1 MENIYNTPAET
12 IDGNIR
18 AGVTKAN
25 LNIWKMIFMGIM
37 AGVFIALGGEAS
49 NVAVHNIQNVGI
61 ARLVAGLIFPV
72 GLMMIVL
79 IGGEL
84 FTGNCLLIMD
94 IMDKKVTVLQVVR
107 NLVVVYFSNM
117 LGALLATALT
127 FASGQFD
134 YSSGLLGAYT
144 IKVAVGKC
152 NLDFFPAVCSGIL
165 CNILVCIAI
174 LMAGTAKDI
183 IGKLVAILFP
193 IMAFVTSGFEHC
205 VANMFYIPAGMFAAI
220 NSSYVQAAEE
230 AYGLTAEQIHA
241 SLSLQGYLSN
251 LIPVTLGNIIGG
263 MVCVGIVFYE
273 INKSKFCNPPK
284 KDESK

>member
-12 IDGNIR
+12 IDGNIK

-25 LNIWKMIFMGIM
+25 LNIWKMIFMGVM
-37 AGVFIALGGEAS
+37 AGGFIAFGGEAS
-49 NVAVHNIQNVGI
+49 NVAAHAITNVGL
-61 ARLVAGLIFPV
+61 ARVVAGLIFPV

-79 IGGEL
+79 VGGEL

-94 IMDKKVTVLQVVR
+94 IMDKKVTVAQVIR

-117 LGALLATALT
+117 LGAFIVTALT
-127 FASGQFD
+127 FWSRQFN

-152 NLDFFPAVCSGIL
+152 SLDFFPAFCSGIL

-183 IGKLVAILFP
+183 IGKLFAILFP
-193 IMAFVTSGFEHC
+193 ILAFVTSGFEHC
-205 VANMFYIPAGMFAAI
+205 VANMFYIPAGILAAT
-220 NSSYVQAAEE
+220 NPDYVRMAEE
-230 AYGLTAEQIHA
+230 TYGLTADQIHSA
-241 SLSLQGYLSN
+241 LSFSGYLSN
-251 LIPVTLGNIIGG
+251 LGPVTLGNIIGG

-284 KDESK
+284 EENK

>member
-12 IDGNIR
+12 IDGNIK

-25 LNIWKMIFMGIM
+25 LNIWKMIFMGVM
-37 AGVFIALGGEAS
+37 AGGFIAFGGEAS
-49 NVAVHNIQNVGI
+49 NVAAHAITNVGL
-61 ARLVAGLIFPV
+61 ARVVAGLIFPV

-79 IGGEL
+79 VGGEL

-94 IMDKKVTVLQVVR
+94 IMDKKVTVAQVIR

-117 LGALLATALT
+117 LGAFIVTALT
-127 FASGQFD
+127 FWSRQFN

-152 NLDFFPAVCSGIL
+152 SLDFFPAFCSGIL

-183 IGKLVAILFP
+183 IGKLFAILFP
-193 IMAFVTSGFEHC
+193 ILAFVISGFEHC
-205 VANMFYIPAGMFAAI
+205 VANMFYIPAGILAAT
-220 NSSYVQAAEE
+220 NPDYVRMAEE
-230 AYGLTAEQIHA
+230 AYGLTADQIHSA
-241 SLSLQGYLSN
+241 LSFSGYLSN
-251 LIPVTLGNIIGG
+251 LGPVTLGNIIGG

-284 KDESK
+284 EENK

>member
-12 IDGNIR
+12 IDGNIK

-25 LNIWKMIFMGIM
+25 LNIWKMIFMGVM
-37 AGVFIALGGEAS
+37 AGGFIAFGGEAS
-49 NVAVHNIQNVGI
+49 NVAAHAITNVGL
-61 ARLVAGLIFPV
+61 ARVVAGLIFPV

-79 IGGEL
+79 VGGEL

-94 IMDKKVTVLQVVR
+94 IMDKKVTVAQVIR

-117 LGALLATALT
+117 LGAFIVTALT
-127 FASGQFD
+127 FWSRQFN

-144 IKVAVGKC
+144 IKIAVGKC
-152 NLDFFPAVCSGIL
+152 SLDFFPAFCSGIL

-183 IGKLVAILFP
+183 IGKLFAILFP
-193 IMAFVTSGFEHC
+193 ILAFVTSGFEHC
-205 VANMFYIPAGMFAAI
+205 VANMFYIPAGILAAT
-220 NSSYVQAAEE
+220 NPDYVRMAEE
-230 AYGLTAEQIHA
+230 AYGLTADQIHSA
-241 SLSLQGYLSN
+241 LSFSGYLSN
-251 LIPVTLGNIIGG
+251 LGPVTLGNIIGG

-273 INKSKFCNPPK
+273 INKSKFCNPPREENK
-284 KDESK
+284 

>member
-12 IDGNIR
+12 IDGNIK

-25 LNIWKMIFMGIM
+25 LNIWKMIFMGVM
-37 AGVFIALGGEAS
+37 AGGFIAFGGEAS
-49 NVAVHNIQNVGI
+49 NVAAHAITNVGL
-61 ARLVAGLIFPV
+61 ARVVAGLIFPV

-79 IGGEL
+79 VGGEL

-94 IMDKKVTVLQVVR
+94 IMDKKVTVAQVIR

-117 LGALLATALT
+117 LGAFIVTALT
-127 FASGQFD
+127 FWSRQFN

-152 NLDFFPAVCSGIL
+152 SLDFFPAFCSGIL

-183 IGKLVAILFP
+183 IGKLFAILFP
-193 IMAFVTSGFEHC
+193 ILAFVTSGFEHC
-205 VANMFYIPAGMFAAI
+205 VANMFYRPAGILAAT
-220 NSSYVQAAEE
+220 NPDYVRMAEE
-230 AYGLTAEQIHA
+230 AYGLTADQIHSA
-241 SLSLQGYLSN
+241 LSFSGYLSN
-251 LIPVTLGNIIGG
+251 LGPVTLGNIIGG

-273 INKSKFCNPPK
+273 INKSKFCNPPREENK
-284 KDESK
+284 

>member
-12 IDGNIR
+12 IDGNIK

-25 LNIWKMIFMGIM
+25 LNIWKMIFMGVM
-37 AGVFIALGGEAS
+37 AGGFIAFGGEAS
-49 NVAVHNIQNVGI
+49 NVAAHAITNVGI
-61 ARLVAGLIFPV
+61 ARVVAGLVFPV

-79 IGGEL
+79 VGGEL

-94 IMDKKVTVLQVVR
+94 IMDKKVTVAQVIR

-117 LGALLATALT
+117 LGAFIVTSLT
-127 FASGQFD
+127 FWSQQFN

-152 NLDFFPAVCSGIL
+152 SLDFFPAFCSGIL

-183 IGKLVAILFP
+183 IGKLFAILFP
-193 IMAFVTSGFEHC
+193 ILAFVTSGFEHC
-205 VANMFYIPAGMFAAI
+205 VANMFYIPAGILAAT
-220 NSSYVQAAEE
+220 NPDYVRMAEE
-230 AYGLTAEQIHA
+230 AYGLTADQIHSA
-241 SLSLQGYLSN
+241 LSFSGYLSN
-251 LIPVTLGNIIGG
+251 LGPVTLGNIIGG

-273 INKSKFCNPPK
+273 INKSKFCNPPREENK
-284 KDESK
+284 

>member
-12 IDGNIR
+12 IDGNIK

-25 LNIWKMIFMGIM
+25 LNIWKMIFMGVM
-37 AGVFIALGGEAS
+37 AGGFIAFGGEAS
-49 NVAVHNIQNVGI
+49 NVAAHAITNVGL
-61 ARLVAGLIFPV
+61 ARVVAGLIFPV

-79 IGGEL
+79 VGGEL

-94 IMDKKVTVLQVVR
+94 IMDKKVTVAQVIR

-117 LGALLATALT
+117 LGAFIVTALT
-127 FASGQFD
+127 FWSRQFN

-152 NLDFFPAVCSGIL
+152 SLDFFPAFCSGIL

-183 IGKLVAILFP
+183 IGKLFALLFP
-193 IMAFVTSGFEHC
+193 ILAFVTSGFEHC
-205 VANMFYIPAGMFAAI
+205 VANMFYIPAGILAAT
-220 NSSYVQAAEE
+220 NPDYVRMAEE
-230 AYGLTAEQIHA
+230 AYGLTADQIHSA
-241 SLSLQGYLSN
+241 LSFSGYLSN
-251 LIPVTLGNIIGG
+251 LGPVTLGNIIGG

-273 INKSKFCNPPK
+273 INKSKFCNPPREENK
-284 KDESK
+284 

>member
-12 IDGNIR
+12 IDGNIK

-25 LNIWKMIFMGIM
+25 LNIWKMIFMGVM
-37 AGVFIALGGEAS
+37 AGGFIAFGGEAS
-49 NVAVHNIQNVGI
+49 NVAAHAITNVGI
-61 ARLVAGLIFPV
+61 ARVVAGLVFPV

-79 IGGEL
+79 VGGEL

-94 IMDKKVTVLQVVR
+94 IMDKKVTVAQVIR

-117 LGALLATALT
+117 LGAFIVTSLT
-127 FASGQFD
+127 FWSQQFN

-152 NLDFFPAVCSGIL
+152 SLDFFPAFCSGIL

-183 IGKLVAILFP
+183 IGKLFAILFP
-193 IMAFVTSGFEHC
+193 ILAFVTSGFEHC
-205 VANMFYIPAGMFAAI
+205 VANMFYIPAGILAAT
-220 NSSYVQAAEE
+220 NPDYVRMAEE
-230 AYGLTAEQIHA
+230 AYGLTADQIHSA
-241 SLSLQGYLSN
+241 LSFSGYLSN
-251 LIPVTLGNIIGG
+251 LGPVTLGNIIGG

-284 KDESK
+284 EENK

>member
-220 NSSYVQAAEE
+220 NPSYVQAADE

>member
-12 IDGNIR
+12 IDGNIK

-25 LNIWKMIFMGIM
+25 LNIWKMIFMGVM
-37 AGVFIALGGEAS
+37 AGGFIAFGGEAS
-49 NVAVHNIQNVGI
+49 NVAAHAITNVGL
-61 ARLVAGLIFPV
+61 ARVVAGLIFPV

-79 IGGEL
+79 VGGEL

-94 IMDKKVTVLQVVR
+94 IMDKKVTVAQVIR
-107 NLVVVYFSNM
+107 NLLVVYFSNM
-117 LGALLATALT
+117 LGAFIVTALT
-127 FASGQFD
+127 FWSRQFN

-152 NLDFFPAVCSGIL
+152 SLDFFPAFCSGIL

-183 IGKLVAILFP
+183 IGKLFAILFP
-193 IMAFVTSGFEHC
+193 ILAFVTSGFEHC
-205 VANMFYIPAGMFAAI
+205 VANMFYIPAGILAAT
-220 NSSYVQAAEE
+220 NPDYVRMAEE
-230 AYGLTAEQIHA
+230 AYGLTADQIHSA
-241 SLSLQGYLSN
+241 LSFSGYLSN
-251 LIPVTLGNIIGG
+251 LGPVTLGNIIGG

-284 KDESK
+284 EENK

>member
-12 IDGNIR
+12 IDGNIK

-25 LNIWKMIFMGIM
+25 LNIWKMIFMGVM
-37 AGVFIALGGEAS
+37 AGGFIAFGGEAS
-49 NVAVHNIQNVGI
+49 NVAAHAITNVGL
-61 ARLVAGLIFPV
+61 ARVVAGLIFPV

-79 IGGEL
+79 VGGEL

-94 IMDKKVTVLQVVR
+94 IMDKKVTVAQVIR
-107 NLVVVYFSNM
+107 NLMVVYFSNM
-117 LGALLATALT
+117 LGAFIVTALT
-127 FASGQFD
+127 FWSRQFN

-152 NLDFFPAVCSGIL
+152 SLDFFPAFCSGIL

-183 IGKLVAILFP
+183 IGKLFAILFP
-193 IMAFVTSGFEHC
+193 ILAFVTSGFEHC
-205 VANMFYIPAGMFAAI
+205 VANMFYIPAGILAAT
-220 NSSYVQAAEE
+220 NPDYVRMAEE
-230 AYGLTAEQIHA
+230 AYGLTADQIHSA
-241 SLSLQGYLSN
+241 LSFSGYLSN
-251 LIPVTLGNIIGG
+251 LGPVTLGNIIGG

-284 KDESK
+284 EENK

>member
-12 IDGNIR
+12 IDGNIK

-25 LNIWKMIFMGIM
+25 LNIWKMIFMGVM
-37 AGVFIALGGEAS
+37 AGGFIAFGGEAS
-49 NVAVHNIQNVGI
+49 NVAAHAITNVGL
-61 ARLVAGLIFPV
+61 ARVVAGLIFPV

-79 IGGEL
+79 VGGEL

-94 IMDKKVTVLQVVR
+94 IMDKKVTVAQVIR

-117 LGALLATALT
+117 LGAFIVTALT
-127 FASGQFD
+127 FWSRQFN

-152 NLDFFPAVCSGIL
+152 SLDFFPAFCSGIL

-183 IGKLVAILFP
+183 IGKLFAILFP
-193 IMAFVTSGFEHC
+193 ILAFVTSGFEHC
-205 VANMFYIPAGMFAAI
+205 VANMFYIPAGILAAT
-220 NSSYVQAAEE
+220 NPDYVRMAEE
-230 AYGLTAEQIHA
+230 AYGLTADQIHSA
-241 SLSLQGYLSN
+241 LSFSGYLSN
-251 LIPVTLGNIIGG
+251 LGPVTLGNIIGG

-284 KDESK
+284 EGNK

>member
-12 IDGNIR
+12 IDGNIK

-25 LNIWKMIFMGIM
+25 LNIWKMIFMGVM
-37 AGVFIALGGEAS
+37 AGGFIAFGGEAS
-49 NVAVHNIQNVGI
+49 NVAAHAITNVGL
-61 ARLVAGLIFPV
+61 ARVVAGLIFPV

-79 IGGEL
+79 VGGEL

-94 IMDKKVTVLQVVR
+94 IMDKKVTVAQVIR

-117 LGALLATALT
+117 LGAFIVTALT
-127 FASGQFD
+127 FWSRQFN

-152 NLDFFPAVCSGIL
+152 SLDFFPAFCSGIL

-183 IGKLVAILFP
+183 IGKLFAILFP
-193 IMAFVTSGFEHC
+193 ILAFVTSGFEHC
-205 VANMFYIPAGMFAAI
+205 VANMFYIPAGILAAT
-220 NSSYVQAAEE
+220 NPDYVRMAEE
-230 AYGLTAEQIHA
+230 AYGLTADQIHSA
-241 SLSLQGYLSN
+241 LSFSGYLSN
-251 LIPVTLGNIIGG
+251 LGPVTLGNIIGG

-284 KDESK
+284 EENK

>member
-1 MENIYNTPAET
+1 MENIYNTPSET
-12 IDGNIR
+12 IDGNIK

-25 LNIWKMIFMGIM
+25 LNIWKMIFMGVM
-37 AGVFIALGGEAS
+37 AGGFIAFGGEAS
-49 NVAVHNIQNVGI
+49 NVAAHAITNVGL
-61 ARLVAGLIFPV
+61 ARVVAGLIFPV

-79 IGGEL
+79 VGGEL

-94 IMDKKVTVLQVVR
+94 IMDKKVTVAQVIR

-117 LGALLATALT
+117 LGAFIVTALT
-127 FASGQFD
+127 FWSRQFN

-152 NLDFFPAVCSGIL
+152 SLDFFPAFCSGIL

-183 IGKLVAILFP
+183 IGKLFAILFP
-193 IMAFVTSGFEHC
+193 ILAFVTSGFEHC
-205 VANMFYIPAGMFAAI
+205 VANMFYIPAGILAAT
-220 NSSYVQAAEE
+220 NPDYVRMAEE
-230 AYGLTAEQIHA
+230 AYGLTADQIHSA
-241 SLSLQGYLSN
+241 LSFSGYLSN
-251 LIPVTLGNIIGG
+251 LGPVTLGNIIGG

-284 KDESK
+284 EENK

>member
-12 IDGNIR
+12 IDGNIK

-25 LNIWKMIFMGIM
+25 LNIWKMIFMGVM
-37 AGVFIALGGEAS
+37 AGGFIAFGGEAS
-49 NVAVHNIQNVGI
+49 NVAAHAITNVGL
-61 ARLVAGLIFPV
+61 ARVVAGLIFPG

-79 IGGEL
+79 VGGEL

-94 IMDKKVTVLQVVR
+94 IMDKKVMVAQVIR

-117 LGALLATALT
+117 LGAFIVTALT
-127 FASGQFD
+127 FWSRQFN

-152 NLDFFPAVCSGIL
+152 SLDFFPAFCSGIL

-183 IGKLVAILFP
+183 IGKLFAILFP
-193 IMAFVTSGFEHC
+193 ILAFVTSGFEHC
-205 VANMFYIPAGMFAAI
+205 VANMFYIPAGILAAT
-220 NSSYVQAAEE
+220 NPDYVRMAEE
-230 AYGLTAEQIHA
+230 AYGLTADQIHSA
-241 SLSLQGYLSN
+241 LSFSGYLSN
-251 LIPVTLGNIIGG
+251 LGPVTLGNIIGG

-273 INKSKFCNPPK
+273 INKSKFCNPPREENK
-284 KDESK
+284 

>member
-1 MENIYNTPAET
+1 
-12 IDGNIR
+12 
-18 AGVTKAN
+18 
-25 LNIWKMIFMGIM
+25 MIFMGVM
-37 AGVFIALGGEAS
+37 AGGFIAFGGEAS
-49 NVAVHNIQNVGI
+49 NVAAHAITNVGL
-61 ARLVAGLIFPV
+61 ARVVAGLIFPV

-79 IGGEL
+79 VGGEL

-94 IMDKKVTVLQVVR
+94 IMDKKVTVAQVIR

-117 LGALLATALT
+117 LGAFIVTALT
-127 FASGQFD
+127 FWSRQFN

-152 NLDFFPAVCSGIL
+152 SLDFFPAFCSGIL

-183 IGKLVAILFP
+183 IGKLFAILFP
-193 IMAFVTSGFEHC
+193 ILAFVTSGFEHC
-205 VANMFYIPAGMFAAI
+205 VANMFYIPAGILAAT
-220 NSSYVQAAEE
+220 NPDYVRMAEE
-230 AYGLTAEQIHA
+230 AYGLTADQIHSA
-241 SLSLQGYLSN
+241 LSFSGYLSN
-251 LIPVTLGNIIGG
+251 LGPVTLGNIIGG

-284 KDESK
+284 EENK

>member
-12 IDGNIR
+12 IDGNIK

-25 LNIWKMIFMGIM
+25 LNIWKMIFMGVM
-37 AGVFIALGGEAS
+37 AGGFIAFGGEAS
-49 NVAVHNIQNVGI
+49 NVAAHAITNVGL
-61 ARLVAGLIFPV
+61 ARVVAGLIFPV

-79 IGGEL
+79 VGGEL

-94 IMDKKVTVLQVVR
+94 IMDKKVMVAQVIR

-117 LGALLATALT
+117 LGAFIVTALT
-127 FASGQFD
+127 FWSRQFN

-152 NLDFFPAVCSGIL
+152 SLDFFPAFCSGIL

-183 IGKLVAILFP
+183 IGKLFAILFP
-193 IMAFVTSGFEHC
+193 ILAFVTSGFEHC
-205 VANMFYIPAGMFAAI
+205 VANMFYIPAGILAAT
-220 NSSYVQAAEE
+220 NPDYVRMAEE
-230 AYGLTAEQIHA
+230 AYGLTADQIHSA
-241 SLSLQGYLSN
+241 LSFSGYLSN
-251 LIPVTLGNIIGG
+251 LGPVTLGNIIGG

-273 INKSKFCNPPK
+273 INKSKFCNPPREENK
-284 KDESK
+284 

>member
-12 IDGNIR
+12 IDGNIK

-25 LNIWKMIFMGIM
+25 LNIWKMIFMGVM
-37 AGVFIALGGEAS
+37 AGAFISLCGEAS
-49 NVAVHNIQNVGI
+49 NVAVHNIANVGI

-79 IGGEL
+79 VGGEL

-94 IMDKKVTVLQVVR
+94 IMDKKVTVWQVVK

-117 LGALLATALT
+117 LGAFLVTALT
-127 FASGQFD
+127 FFSGQWN

-144 IKVAVGKC
+144 IKVALGKC
-152 NLDFFPAVCSGIL
+152 DLDFSAAFASGVL

-183 IGKLVAILFP
+183 IGKLFAILFP

-205 VANMFYIPAGMFAAI
+205 VANMFYIPAGLLAAT
-220 NSSYVQAAEE
+220 NPAYVQAAEE
-230 AYGLTAEQIHA
+230 AYGITANQIHETL
-241 SLSLQGYLSN
+241 SLSGYLSN
-251 LIPVTLGNIIGG
+251 LGPVTLGNIVGG

-284 KDESK
+284 KNDD

>member
-12 IDGNIR
+12 IDGNIK

-25 LNIWKMIFMGIM
+25 LNIWKMIFMGVM
-37 AGVFIALGGEAS
+37 AGGFIAFGGEAS
-49 NVAVHNIQNVGI
+49 NVAAHAITNVGL
-61 ARLVAGLIFPV
+61 ARVVAGLIFPV

-79 IGGEL
+79 VGGEL

-94 IMDKKVTVLQVVR
+94 IMDKKVTVAQVIR

-117 LGALLATALT
+117 LGAFIVTALT
-127 FASGQFD
+127 FWSRQFN

-152 NLDFFPAVCSGIL
+152 SLDFFPAFCSGIL

-183 IGKLVAILFP
+183 IGKLFAILFP
-193 IMAFVTSGFEHC
+193 ILAFVTSGFEHC
-205 VANMFYIPAGMFAAI
+205 VANMFYIPAGILAAT
-220 NSSYVQAAEE
+220 NPEYVRMAEE
-230 AYGLTAEQIHA
+230 AYGLTADQIHSA
-241 SLSLQGYLSN
+241 LSFSGYLSN
-251 LIPVTLGNIIGG
+251 LGPVTLGNIIGG

-284 KDESK
+284 EENK